1 LKKETYVEDLVEGKD
16 VNDRFAIKEKSPPKE
31 YAKGWYFRLVV
42 GDKTGK
48 IPLVYWGGHEE
59 KFVRKFY
66 ESLKTGDVVNVNG
79 TVSSYRG
86 ELQISINEEELHNIE
101 KAGGE
106 DYDPEEFI
114 PSSPRDTEEM
124 FTELLRL
131 ARTIDDENLY
141 KVVASFLKDEDFVKK
156 FKKAPYSKRYNHNY
170 IGGLLEHTLIESQ
183 IADNLADI
191 YPELNRDLLLS
202 SAILHDLGKVKEYET
217 HTSIEL
223 TNEAQLV
230 GHTVLCERM
239 VKDRIEEITDF
250 PEEIALKLSHI
261 ILSHHGDYEWGSP
274 RSPRLEEAVALHHID
289 LLVVRMSGFL
299 QAKEEFQS
307 EDEEM
312 IYVSKEGVKR
322 PIFNR

>member
-1 LKKETYVEDLVEGKD
+1 MEKETYVEDLVEGD
-16 VNDRFAIKEKSPPKE
+16 EVNDRFAIKEKSPPKE

-59 KFVRKFY
+59 KFVRKLY
-66 ESLKTGDVVNVNG
+66 ESLKAGEVVNING
-79 TVSSYRG
+79 IVSSYRG
-86 ELQISINEEELHNIE
+86 EIQISINEEELHGIE
-101 KAGGE
+101 KSVCE
-106 DYDPEEFI
+106 DYDSDEFI
-114 PSSPRDTEEM
+114 PSSPRDIEEM

-131 ARTIDDENLY
+131 ARTIDEENLY
-141 KVVASFLKDEDFVKK
+141 EVVSSFLRDEDFVKK
-156 FKKAPYSKRYNHNY
+156 FKKAPYSKKYNHNY

-191 YPELNRDLLLS
+191 YPELDRDLLLS
-202 SAILHDLGKVKEYET
+202 SAILHDMGKVKEYET
-217 HTSIEL
+217 DTSIEL
-223 TNEAQLV
+223 TNEAQLM
-230 GHTVLCERM
+230 GHTVICERM
-239 VKDRIEEITDF
+239 VKDRTDDIPDF
-250 PEEIALKLSHI
+250 PEELALELSHI

-289 LLVVRMSGFL
+289 LLAVRMSGFL

>member
-1 LKKETYVEDLVEGKD
+1 MEKETYVEDLVEGKD
-16 VNDRFAIKEKSPPKE
+16 VKDRFAIKEKRPPRE
-31 YAKGWYFRLVV
+31 YTKGWYFRLVV

-59 KFVRKFY
+59 RFVKKLY
-66 ESLKTGDVVNVNG
+66 ESLEAGEVIEVNG

-86 ELQISINEEELHNIE
+86 DLQISINEEELHGLD
-101 KAGGE
+101 KLRCE
-106 DYDPEEFI
+106 DYDPEEYV
-114 PSSPRDTEEM
+114 PSSDRDIEGM

-131 ARTIDDENLY
+131 ARTIDDEDLFSL
-141 KVVASFLKDEDFVKK
+141 VSSFLKDERFVEK
-156 FKKAPYSKRYNHNY
+156 FKKAPYSKRYSHSY

-183 IADNLADI
+183 IAENVANI
-191 YPELNRDLLLS
+191 YDELDRDLLLS
-202 SAILHDLGKVKEYET
+202 SAILHDMGKIREYET
-217 HTSIEL
+217 RTSIEM
-223 TNEAQLV
+223 TTEAQLV

-239 VKDRIEEITDF
+239 VRKRIEGLEDF
-250 PEEIALKLSHI
+250 PEELALKLSHI

-312 IYVSKEGVKR
+312 IYVSKEGVQR
-322 PIFNR
+322 PIFSG

>member
-1 LKKETYVEDLVEGKD
+1 LKKETYVEDLVEGED

-31 YAKGWYFRLVV
+31 YAKGWFFRLVV

-59 KFVRKFY
+59 KFVRKLY
-66 ESLKTGDVVNVNG
+66 ENLKTGDVVKING
-79 TVSSYRG
+79 TVSSYKG
-86 ELQISINEEELHNIE
+86 EIQISINEEELHGIE
-101 KAGGE
+101 KSGCE
-106 DYDPEEFI
+106 DYDPDEFI
-114 PSSPRDTEEM
+114 PSSPRNIEEM

-131 ARTIDDENLY
+131 ARTIDDENLFE
-141 KVVASFLKDEDFVKK
+141 VVSSFLKDEDFVKK

-183 IADNLADI
+183 IAENLAEI
-191 YPELNRDLLLS
+191 YPELDRDLLLS
-202 SAILHDLGKVKEYET
+202 SAILHDIGKVKEYET

-239 VKDRIEEITDF
+239 VKERIEDIADF
-250 PEEIALKLSHI
+250 PEELALKLSHI